1 MLLGIIAFT
10 TYIYINVPLRT
21 AIFRSFAKGT
31 VYLTSDQDTLYVFGY
46 GGVQKYLVSDPSN
59 PILLAEND
67 NFCKNCF
74 VGHLIARSG
83 VVNGDYLYVACRSY
97 LGGSESYSDENYI
110 DGKILVLRK
119 TNLSIVNEYK
129 SDIKLIE
136 TKIKDSLL
144 VVSGLYGFDIYNIKN
159 APDLKELYK
168 YRQQDFTEFQGV
180 DFIEKDSVLLLA
192 FGRFGNGVSLWDIS
206 NLKNV
211 RSIYDFSFSDTLSN
225 GQTIKGRLQC
235 FNLLYRKPYL
245 YATVAPIK
253 EAFEKDD
260 DIRGILIFNL
270 LNLNRI
276 QVSFTEIPRQL
287 YYKTLIGDP
296 EPTYISE
303 YGNRLYTNFGEKGV
317 ASFDVTDLNNPKFE
331 KVINVCNDGNMILPL
346 NISRKGILFTGDYY
360 WNDIYSYQLNKD

>member
-10 TYIYINVPLRT
+10 TYVYINVPLRT

-46 GGVQKYLVSDPSN
+46 AGVQKYLVSDPSN
-59 PILLAEND
+59 PVLLAEND
-67 NFCKNCF
+67 LFCNNCF
-74 VGHLIARSG
+74 IGHLIARSG

-97 LGGSESYSDENYI
+97 LGGSDTNPDENYI
-110 DGKILVLRK
+110 DGKMLVLRK
-119 TNLSIVNEYK
+119 KNLSIVTEYM

-136 TKIKDSLL
+136 AKIKDSLL

-159 APDLKELYK
+159 TPYLKSLYK
-168 YRQQDFTEFQGV
+168 YRQQNFTEFQGV
-180 DFIEKDSVLLLA
+180 DFIERDSILLLA

-206 NLKNV
+206 DLNNI

-235 FNLLYRKPYL
+235 FNLLYKKPYL
-245 YATVAPIK
+245 YATIAPIK
-253 EAFEKDD
+253 EAFEKEDD
-260 DIRGILIFNL
+260 LRGVLIFDL
-270 LNLNRI
+270 LNLEKI
-276 QVSFTEIPRQL
+276 QVSFTEIPRQF

-303 YGNRLYTNFGEKGV
+303 YKNRLYTNFGEKGIAV
-317 ASFDVTDLNNPKFE
+317 FNLKTSNKVTFE
-331 KVINVCNDGNMILPL
+331 KIIDAGNNGNMILPL
-346 NISRKGILFTGDYY
+346 HINSKGVLFTGNYY
-360 WNDIYSYQLNKD
+360 WNVFYSYQINR